1 MIGRRHN
8 NAANKVAGLRPCSVR
23 KTKRRAAWMKLVPV
37 VPLSPP
43 RIFIVVVVV
52 ALSLGFVLD
61 VRALVP
67 SLPLSSSEQTLAP
80 AATRTPTAQPSVSL
94 ASMRH
99 SELLLQLKAVQS
111 ELHATRDE
119 LRNQSAQLRA
129 TQAHVE
135 AVENTLFE
143 DGSDPSNA
151 VLENLLNSPDGR
163 RWCRA
168 CDWPGC
174 RTSGLLANAAFLVAR
189 QANQTR
195 PPSTPGKLRAVRVG
209 ARCDSELD
217 AVALRSFPAL
227 ARHVESNASSCSA
240 AVSLADVPDKAL
252 DLVVFDGTAE
262 EDSRPYLYAWLK
274 NWAPKLRVGGLALGA
289 GYRVDRPYVQHRQRG
304 AQVTPHE
311 RAVKAAVDAFRL
323 GDDNGLGQDSSVT
336 IAGGGLWFFARTRST
351 LLG

>member
-1 MIGRRHN
+1 
-8 NAANKVAGLRPCSVR
+8 
-23 KTKRRAAWMKLVPV
+23 MKLVPV

-43 RIFIVVVVV
+43 RILILVVVV

-61 VRALVP
+61 ARALVP
-67 SLPLSSSEQTLAP
+67 ASPLSSPEQTLVP
-80 AATRTPTAQPSVSL
+80 AATTPQPSISL

-99 SELLLQLKAVQS
+99 SELLQQLKAMQS
-111 ELHATRDE
+111 ELQATRDE

-129 TQAHVE
+129 TRAHIESVE
-135 AVENTLFE
+135 STLFE

-151 VLENLLNSPDGR
+151 VMDNVLHSPDGR

-174 RTSGLLANAAFLVAR
+174 RTSGLLANAAFLIAR

-195 PPSTPGKLRAVRVG
+195 PPSTPGKLRAVRLG
-209 ARCDSELD
+209 ASCDSELD
-217 AVALRSFPAL
+217 AIAVQSFPAL
-227 ARHVESNASSCSA
+227 ARHVESNTSSCA
-240 AVSLADVPDKAL
+240 AALALLDAPDKSL
-252 DLVVFDGTAE
+252 DLVVFDGAE
-262 EDSRPYLYAWLK
+262 DEDSRPHLYAWLK
-274 NWAPKLRVGGLALGA
+274 NWAPKLRVGGLALGG
-289 GYRVDRPYVQHRQRG
+289 GYRVDRPYAQQHQRSSR
-304 AQVTPHE
+304 VTPHE